1 MPSVPG
7 VRARGSAEVLD
18 VADGLGDADAARAR
32 ARVAVEDGDAAG
44 IVAAVLDAVER
55 VEEDGQRV
63 SGPDVPR
70 DSAHRH
76 LLGGV
81 LHSAHEAGAG
91 SMAEVD

>member
-1 MPSVPG
+1 M
-7 VRARGSAEVLD
+7 
-18 VADGLGDADAARAR
+18 
-32 ARVAVEDGDAAG
+32 AVEDGDAAG

-70 DSAHRH
+70 DSAHRQ

-81 LHSAHEAGAG
+81 LRAVHEAGAG